1 MLLGV
6 LAPWPFFLLGF
17 CGGVD
22 ACPPSAVALDLSD
35 LAGEI
40 VIDLPTGADE
50 CHEGAGAAGGVVE
63 VDKDA
68 LGALIPDFDRVFERI
83 DGADGILCDKKFVSI
98 RAPREGRDPPRIN
111 LFFDVRRVSIRAP
124 REGRDVSSSVSV

>member
-1 MLLGV
+1 MGVPAVDLFDLAGVPVRGFVLLGV
-6 LAPWPFFLLGF
+6 LAPWPFFLLGYF
-17 CGGVD
+17 GCVD
-22 ACPPSAVALDLSD
+22 ACSPTAVALDLCD

-98 RAPREGRDPPRIN
+98 RAPREGRDR
-111 LFFDVRRVSIRAP
+111 
-124 REGRDVSSSVSV
+124 

>member
-6 LAPWPFFLLGF
+6 LAPWPFFLLGYF
-17 CGGVD
+17 GCVD
-22 ACPPSAVALDLSD
+22 ACSPTAVALDLFD

-98 RAPREGRDPPRIN
+98 RAPREGRDGSLR
-111 LFFDVRRVSIRAP
+111 
-124 REGRDVSSSVSV
+124 SVSTRCIRFQSARPVKGATASGLNP

>member
-6 LAPWPFFLLGF
+6 LAPWPFFLLGYF
-17 CGGVD
+17 GCVD
-22 ACPPSAVALDLSD
+22 ACSPTAVALDLFD

-98 RAPREGRDPPRIN
+98 RAPREGRDTASLPIP
-111 LFFDVRRVSIRAP
+111 
-124 REGRDVSSSVSV
+124 

>member
-6 LAPWPFFLLGF
+6 LAPWPFFLLGYF
-17 CGGVD
+17 GCVD
-22 ACPPSAVALDLSD
+22 ACSPTAVALDLSD

-50 CHEGAGAAGGVVE
+50 CHESAWPFWGVVE
-63 VDKDA
+63 IDKDA

-98 RAPREGRDPPRIN
+98 RAPREGRDTREVEDAWKQVI
-111 LFFDVRRVSIRAP
+111 SIRAP
-124 REGRDVSSSVSV
+124 REGRDTASLPIP